1 MSEVSQS
8 TVLKTI
14 LFMISALL
22 FALCI
27 PALAQQPKKIPRIGY
42 LAPGSPSAAREN
54 VEGFRKG
61 LRELGYVEGK
71 TIVIEY
77 RYAEEKNDRLSD
89 LAAELVRLKVDVIA
103 IQSTPGV
110 MAAKAATTTIPIV
123 ITSGT
128 DPVATGVVSSLAK
141 PGGNITG
148 VTIMN
153 AELAGK
159 RLELLK
165 ETSPKVLRVGVL
177 WNPTNRGAA
186 AVFTQTKAAGE
197 DLALQL
203 QSLEVKGA
211 DDLGSAF
218 KAATGS
224 GANAL
229 VLLAGNPL
237 GTHLKEI
244 AQFATKNLLLSTYD
258 RSGFPEV
265 GGLMSYGTNIP
276 EMNRR
281 AATYVHKILKGAK
294 PGDLPIEQPTKF
306 ELVINLKT
314 AKQIGL
320 TIPQSV
326 LFQADRVIR

>member
-1 MSEVSQS
+1 M
-8 TVLKTI
+8 
-14 LFMISALL
+14 
-22 FALCI
+22 
-27 PALAQQPKKIPRIGY
+27 
-42 LAPGSPSAAREN
+42 
-54 VEGFRKG
+54 
-61 LRELGYVEGK
+61 
-71 TIVIEY
+71 
-77 RYAEEKNDRLSD
+77 
-89 LAAELVRLKVDVIA
+89 
-103 IQSTPGV
+103 
-110 MAAKAATTTIPIV
+110 
-123 ITSGT
+123 
-128 DPVATGVVSSLAK
+128 
-141 PGGNITG
+141 
-148 VTIMN
+148 
-153 AELAGK
+153 
-159 RLELLK
+159 
-165 ETSPKVLRVGVL
+165 
-177 WNPTNRGAA
+177 
-186 AVFTQTKAAGE
+186 
-197 DLALQL
+197 ALQL

-265 GGLMSYGTNIP
+265 GGLISYGPNIP
-276 EMNRR
+276 DMNRR

-326 LFQADRVIR
+326 LFRADKVIK

>member
-1 MSEVSQS
+1 MSTRILLRFCLLI
-8 TVLKTI
+8 TVLLITG
-14 LFMISALL
+14 LVE
-22 FALCI
+22 
-27 PALAQQPKKIPRIGY
+27 AQQPKNIPRIGY

-77 RYAEEKNDRLSD
+77 RYAEDKNDRLSD

-128 DPVATGVVSSLAK
+128 DPVATGVASSLAK

-159 RLELLK
+159 RLELK

-186 AVFTQTKAAGE
+186 VVFKQTKAASE

-265 GGLMSYGTNIP
+265 GGLMSYGPNIP
-276 EMNRR
+276 DMNRR

-326 LFQADRVIR
+326 LFRADKVIK

>member
-1 MSEVSQS
+1 MAGKIALFVLLVLAVTVS
-8 TVLKTI
+8 
-14 LFMISALL
+14 
-22 FALCI
+22 
-27 PALAQQPKKIPRIGY
+27 PAEAQQTKKIPARIGY
-42 LAPGSPSAAREN
+42 LSVNYLSATGVREQI
-54 VEGFRKG
+54 EAFQQG

-71 TIVIEY
+71 TIAIEY
-77 RYAEEKNDRLSD
+77 RFAEENVDRLPD
-89 LAAELVRLKVDVIA
+89 LAAELVRLKVDLIVV
-103 IQSTPGV
+103 QSTPAAL
-110 MAAKAATTTIPIV
+110 AAKAATTTIPIV
-123 ITSGT
+123 IAGGT
-128 DPVATGVVSSLAK
+128 DPVATGVVASLAK
-141 PGGNITG
+141 PGENITG

-186 AVFTQTKAAGE
+186 VVFKQTKAASE

-244 AQFATKNLLLSTYD
+244 AQLIDAGKIKPIVT
-258 RSGFPEV
+258 EV
-265 GGLMSYGTNIP
+265 RPLTDAIKTQQQ
-276 EMNRR
+276 
-281 AATYVHKILKGAK
+281 AATHHTRGKVVLRIADEVKG
-294 PGDLPIEQPTKF
+294 
-306 ELVINLKT
+306 
-314 AKQIGL
+314 
-320 TIPQSV
+320 
-326 LFQADRVIR
+326 

>member
-1 MSEVSQS
+1 MRKAIRKNIFGVALG
-8 TVLKTI
+8 VL
-14 LFMISALL
+14 LL
-22 FALCI
+22 APCVFAE
-27 PALAQQPKKIPRIGY
+27 AQQPKKVPRIGY
-42 LAPGSPSAAREN
+42 LAAGFPSGTGTREN

-77 RYAEEKNDRLSD
+77 RYAEGKADRLSD
-89 LAAELVRLKVDVIA
+89 LVAELVRLKVDIIA
-103 IQSTPGV
+103 IQSTPAV

-128 DPVATGVVSSLAK
+128 DPVDTGVVGSLAK

-165 ETSPKVLRVGVL
+165 ETTPKVFRVAIL

-186 AVFTQTKAAGE
+186 VVFKQTEAASQELG
-197 DLALQL
+197 LQL
-203 QSLEVKGA
+203 QSLEMKSA
-211 DDLGSAF
+211 DDLNSAF

-229 VLLAGNPL
+229 VLLAGSPV

-244 AQFATKNLLLSTYD
+244 AQFATKNRLLSTYD
-258 RSGFPEV
+258 RSDFPEV
-265 GGLMSYGTNIP
+265 GGLMSYGPNIP
-276 EMNRR
+276 DMNRR
-281 AATYVHKILKGAK
+281 AATYVHKILRGAK
-294 PGDLPIEQPTKF
+294 PGDLPIERPTKF
-306 ELVINLKT
+306 EFVINLKA

-320 TIPQSV
+320 TIPPNV
-326 LFQADRVIR
+326 LARADKVIK